1 MEEERRIDIS
11 ETEKTI
17 HRVVDAL
24 CQPESY
30 EIVYHKPTQEKIMP
44 SLEVLTEIVER
55 LRMVLF
61 PAYFSDSEMSL
72 ESMPYIIGNH
82 LEKVQRL
89 LSEQIKRGIG
99 FSKEMTYLEASI
111 ECEERSR
118 TLSRRFI
125 ATIPKIRKLLTSD
138 VIAAYEGDPAAKSPG
153 EAIFCYPSIKA
164 VTNYRIAHELHLLGV
179 DLIPR
184 IITEMAH
191 SQTGIDIHPG
201 AVIGE
206 RFFIDHGT
214 GTVIGETCEIGRNVR
229 LYQGV
234 TLGAVSFPKDEE
246 GRLVKGILRHPL
258 VEDDVIIYSGT
269 TILGRVRIGKGAVI
283 GGNVWLTHDVPP
295 GMRVAQERHADPVT
309 ISERTPR

>member
-1 MEEERRIDIS
+1 MEDERNTEIS
-11 ETEKTI
+11 RTEKTI
-17 HRVVDAL
+17 HKVVDML
-24 CQPESY
+24 CRPESY
-30 EIVYHKPTQEKIMP
+30 EVVYHKPGMEKVMP
-44 SLEVLTEIVER
+44 SLDMLTEIVER

-89 LSEQIKRGIG
+89 LSEQIKRGIS
-99 FSKEMTYLEASI
+99 FSREMACWKVYI

-118 TLSRRFI
+118 DLSRRFI
-125 ATIPKIRKLLTSD
+125 ATIPRIRNLVASD
-138 VIAAYEGDPAAKSPG
+138 VMAAYEGDPAAKTPG

-201 AVIGE
+201 A
-206 RFFIDHGT
+206 
-214 GTVIGETCEIGRNVR
+214 
-229 LYQGV
+229 
-234 TLGAVSFPKDEE
+234 
-246 GRLVKGILRHPL
+246 
-258 VEDDVIIYSGT
+258 
-269 TILGRVRIGKGAVI
+269 
-283 GGNVWLTHDVPP
+283 
-295 GMRVAQERHADPVT
+295 
-309 ISERTPR
+309 